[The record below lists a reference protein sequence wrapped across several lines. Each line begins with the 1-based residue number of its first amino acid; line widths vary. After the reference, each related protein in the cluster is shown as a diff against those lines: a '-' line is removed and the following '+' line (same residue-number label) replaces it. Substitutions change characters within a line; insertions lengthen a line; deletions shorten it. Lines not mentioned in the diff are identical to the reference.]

1 MNKTELLELVEKLK
15 AKSQKYYIKSCEDYC
30 FTEKASFYD
39 RAAGQLEDTIENY
52 IDNEDYTTEEEVIED
67 IKNLF
72 DEVDN
77 FYDEEDYENMGMLDD
92 FADDRI

>member
-1 MNKTELLELVEKLK
+1 MKELMVK
-15 AKSQKYYIKSCEDYC
+15 
-30 FTEKASFYD
+30 
-39 RAAGQLEDTIENY
+39 DTIENY